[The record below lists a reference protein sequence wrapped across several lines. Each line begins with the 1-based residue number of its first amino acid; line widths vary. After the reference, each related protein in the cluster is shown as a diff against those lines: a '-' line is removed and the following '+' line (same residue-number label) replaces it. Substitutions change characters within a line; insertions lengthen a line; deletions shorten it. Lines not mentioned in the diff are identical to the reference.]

1 MGNCLF
7 LRRGAPPSSGPP
19 KPGKLLNEYTWE
31 EISYISSN
39 GLTEEF
45 GFQAGDAKEIIL
57 NGTVGILN
65 LSNFTT
71 YAYIIGINHNAAV
84 EGSSLIHFQV
94 GKSALTGGV
103 DVVLVDSYYMNN
115 GLSIMFNMSGSATP
129 TNEGGWEGS
138 FMRNNICG
146 TSLTDY
152 PATSFL
158 AVLPD
163 DLRAVLKPVTKYTNN
178 IGDASY
184 TSAITA
190 TTDYLF
196 LLSEYEITGSTTL
209 SNKNEANH
217 QQRYDYYSG
226 ISNFIKYRYDN
237 PNTAVRWWLRSPNAD
252 SSNRFLMITQNS
264 NGEPLSYGS
273 SSSYG
278 FTPCFCV

>member
-1 MGNCLF
+1 MGNCIF
-7 LRRGAPPSSGPP
+7 LRRGAPPSSAPP

-45 GFQAGDAKEIIL
+45 GFQAGDAKEIVL

-84 EGSSLIHFQV
+84 EGNNLIHFQV

-103 DVVLVDSYYMNN
+103 DIAFVDSEYDYTGSSTAFRINT
-115 GLSIMFNMSGSATP
+115 SG
-129 TNEGGWEGS
+129 TNEGGWKES

-163 DLRAVLKPVTKYTNN
+163 DLRAVLRPVTKYTDN
-178 IGDASY
+178 IGGGDSISSNV
-184 TSAITA
+184 TGTI
-190 TTDYLF
+190 DYVF
-196 LLSEYEITGSTTL
+196 LPSEYEVCGDVYRGNTY
-209 SNKNEANH
+209 EANY
-217 QQRYDYYSG
+217 QQRYSYYANQSAPT
-226 ISNFIKYRYDN
+226 KYSYIDTLLNRFYF
-237 PNTAVRWWLRSPNAD
+237 TRSPGVLNE
-252 SSNRFLMITQNS
+252 SRWVR
-264 NGEPLSYGS
+264 LSTS
-273 SSSYG
+273 WRAANTSANSSYG
-278 FTPCFCV
+278 FAPCFCV